1 MFQNAPIL
9 VGIPERS
16 GADRLLCP
24 NVGHLT
30 LDGMTT
36 GTGLV
41 LGYIKPPDSGLKS
54 LIRSRLTV

>member
-1 MFQNAPIL
+1 MFQNTPIL

-16 GADRLLCP
+16 GVDGLRCP

-30 LDGMTT
+30 PDGMTT